1 MWYDIIHACSVTTER
16 PPVLCERPDPIAD
29 LLQFFMRS
37 RSFSRWPVKLMQG
50 WKWKKSVPV
59 SLQFRML
66 CWISSSGCPSPSRV
80 GTDCFSCLSLFFVRN
95 GWHETKGERG
105 NKEGK
110 NRTCIPLA
118 NRVPHTHTHIYIYFA
133 LGPIDLPRYTFT
145 LWVRQVIEPAQPS
158 LPGWPLRPQGESLCR
173 ASDGWGLETTG
184 GQSTLQ
190 RCARRRCNLGWSWI
204 LVRWTKDKILIWMKG
219 YEAGFGST
227 CDTWGCKHCW
237 QKADKGRKQQGWRMV
252 LSGKYEW
259 IWTRQTSI
267 WILLGWWP
275 EKPWCHS
282 HHWTPKKS
290 AVVLGQD
297 SGQFLSKSFS
307 SSTESR
313 VLHGVPY
320 QSNIAYSWIS
330 CLKM

>member
-1 MWYDIIHACSVTTER
+1 MC
-16 PPVLCERPDPIAD
+16 
-29 LLQFFMRS
+29 S

-59 SLQFRML
+59 SLQFSDALLDFLIRMPKPQQ
-66 CWISSSGCPSPSRV
+66 SGHRLLL
-80 GTDCFSCLSLFFVRN
+80 LSLFVFCAKWMTWNQR
-95 GWHETKGERG
+95 WKR

-118 NRVPHTHTHIYIYFA
+118 NRVPHTHTYIYFA

-252 LSGKYEW
+252 LSGKYDG

-282 HHWTPKKS
+282 HHWPPKKS

-313 VLHGVPY
+313 VFAWGTLPIEHCIFLDFLPENVTWP
-320 QSNIAYSWIS
+320 
-330 CLKM
+330 

>member
-1 MWYDIIHACSVTTER
+1 MILYTLVVLPLSGPQSYANVLIQSQIFCSSLCVAGVFRAGQLNWCRDENER
-16 PPVLCERPDPIAD
+16 NLSLSLCSFGCSAGFPHQDAQAPAEWAPTASLVSLCFLCEMDDMKPK
-29 LLQFFMRS
+29 
-37 RSFSRWPVKLMQG
+37 V
-50 WKWKKSVPV
+50 
-59 SLQFRML
+59 
-66 CWISSSGCPSPSRV
+66 
-80 GTDCFSCLSLFFVRN
+80 
-95 GWHETKGERG
+95 
-105 NKEGK
+105 KEGTRK
-110 NRTCIPLA
+110 VRTGHAFPWLTGF
-118 NRVPHTHTHIYIYFA
+118 RTHTHIYIYFA